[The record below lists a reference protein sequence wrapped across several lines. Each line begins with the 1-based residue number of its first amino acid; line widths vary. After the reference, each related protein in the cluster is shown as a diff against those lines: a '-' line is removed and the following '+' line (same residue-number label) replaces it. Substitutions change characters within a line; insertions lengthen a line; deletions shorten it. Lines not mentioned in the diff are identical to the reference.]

1 MSWVWSNINFSLWH
15 HKNILGSEETWYVLR
30 NLTEHPVLPVK
41 AWEHLRWVTHLHARM
56 GASTR
61 CCSEAQ
67 RGWHQSLCYET
78 HRAHRF
84 HHNLP
89 TLDPVVARPL
99 VRRCCQIFRLPRT
112 TSIRHI
118 YPRLPCEECVESE
131 MTQLEESSFIWRERR
146 DTVLLST
153 CCCGKREAE
162 RVMIGVCLLIVDML
176 LSVTWTR
183 YLDGGE
189 SQVTHMRES
198 LLYTSECWIRWLRF
212 RIFAC
217 LLTKDFRET

>member
-1 MSWVWSNINFSLWH
+1 MFWEILQNIQCCQSRH
-15 HKNILGSEETWYVLR
+15 GDISE
-30 NLTEHPVLPVK
+30 
-41 AWEHLRWVTHLHARM
+41 WVTHLHARM
-56 GASTR
+56 QASSR

-67 RGWHQSLCYET
+67 RGWHQSLSYET
-78 HRAHRF
+78 HRAHCF

-89 TLDPVVARPL
+89 TLDPVVAGPL
-99 VRRCCQIFRLPRT
+99 VRRCCQIFRLPHYAP
-112 TSIRHI
+112 SVIF
-118 YPRLPCEECVESE
+118 PVVFLAEECVESE

-146 DTVLLST
+146 QSLTLNMLLRE
-153 CCCGKREAE
+153 KRGRESYDW
-162 RVMIGVCLLIVDML
+162 CLFVDML

-217 LLTKDFRET
+217 LLTKDLRVA